1 MTKPIGGRGY
11 KAPYTTTH
19 VRVPTDIK
27 PEVELLIDNYRN
39 KILGITT
46 EKALTPIEEK
56 ALTPIEEKAL
66 TPIEEVLTLVD
77 EILARKQSAR
87 KSMGLLLSAI
97 YGKEIILQ
105 PLDKL
110 KPVSLE

>member
-39 KILGITT
+39 KILGVPDNNLLTT
-46 EKALTPIEEK
+46 SNNKPLTSYDDAL
-56 ALTPIEEKAL
+56 
-66 TPIEEVLTLVD
+66 
-77 EILARKQSAR
+77 ILAQDILVRKQSAR
-87 KSMGLLLSAI
+87 KSMTLLLAAI
-97 YGKEIILQ
+97 YGRDVQL
-105 PLDKL
+105 
-110 KPVSLE
+110 

>member
-39 KILGITT
+39 KILGITI
-46 EKALTPIEEK
+46 EKPLTSIEEK
-56 ALTPIEEKAL
+56 PLTSYDNALILAQ
-66 TPIEEVLTLVD
+66 D
-77 EILARKQSAR
+77 ILARKQSAR
-87 KSMGLLLSAI
+87 KSMTLLLSAI
-97 YGKEIILQ
+97 YGQDVL
-105 PLDKL
+105 L
-110 KPVSLE
+110 

>member
-39 KILGITT
+39 KILGITDNNLLT
-46 EKALTPIEEK
+46 TSDNKSLTTYDDALI
-56 ALTPIEEKAL
+56 LL
-66 TPIEEVLTLVD
+66 QD
-77 EILARKQSAR
+77 ILARKQSAR
-87 KSMGLLLSAI
+87 KSMTLLLSAI
-97 YGKEIILQ
+97 YGR
-105 PLDKL
+105 D
-110 KPVSLE
+110 VSL

>member
-27 PEVELLIDNYRN
+27 SQVETLIDNYRN
-39 KILGITT
+39 EMLGIDENNSLTT
-46 EKALTPIEEK
+46 SEDKMLTS
-56 ALTPIEEKAL
+56 LD
-66 TPIEEVLTLVD
+66 EVLVLAQ

-87 KSMGLLLSAI
+87 KSMTLLLSAI
-97 YGKEIILQ
+97 YGKEVNL
-105 PLDKL
+105 
-110 KPVSLE
+110 